1 MPVETEVSPMLD
13 ASVRDRAVYLS
24 GPDALVL
31 SDLHLGRAADS
42 AVAFP
47 LRERA
52 DIEER
57 LLDLLSTFDPA
68 TVVFA
73 GDVLHRF
80 DGSGRA
86 VDALGALV
94 EACEAAGP
102 RPVLVAGN
110 HDAALPDLWDGPVRD
125 EYRLTDGTLV
135 CHGHERPDGDADRYL
150 VGHDHPV
157 LRVEGVR
164 HPCYLYGPG
173 TFRGGDVLMLPAFT
187 TLAPGVVVNQY
198 RTADFDSPL
207 VTDADALRP
216 VVRDEAGAETLSFP
230 PLGEFRGL
238 L

>member
-1 MPVETEVSPMLD
+1 MPAEPVVSPMLD
-13 ASVRDRAVYLS
+13 ASLRDRAVYLHDS
-24 GPDALVL
+24 DALVL
-31 SDLHLGRAADS
+31 ADLHLGRAADS

-57 LLDLLSTFDPA
+57 LRDLLSAFDPS

-80 DGSGRA
+80 DGSRRA
-86 VDALGALV
+86 VDALGTLV
-94 EACEAAGP
+94 EACAAAGG

-110 HDAALPDLWDGPVRD
+110 HDVALPELWDGPVHD
-125 EYRLTDGTLV
+125 EYRLADGTLV
-135 CHGHERPDGDADRYL
+135 CHGHERPEGDADRYL

-164 HPCYLYGPG
+164 HPCYLYGPE

-216 VVRDEAGAETLSFP
+216 VLRDETGAETLSFP
-230 PLGEFRGL
+230 PLGSVRDL

>member
-1 MPVETEVSPMLD
+1 MSVEAEVPPMLD
-13 ASVRDRAVYLS
+13 ASVRDRAVYLPD
-24 GPDALVL
+24 PDALVL
-31 SDLHLGRAADS
+31 ADLHLGRAADS

-57 LLDLLSTFDPA
+57 VLDLLSTFDPG

-80 DGSGRA
+80 DGSRRA
-86 VDALGALV
+86 VDALDALV
-94 EACEAAGP
+94 EACAAVGP

-110 HDAALPDLWDGPVRD
+110 HDVALPDLWDGAVHD
-125 EYRLTDGTLV
+125 EYRLADGTLV

-150 VGHDHPV
+150 IGHDHPV
-157 LRVEGVR
+157 LRVEGAR
-164 HPCYLYGPG
+164 YPCHLYGPE
-173 TFRGGDVLMLPAFT
+173 TFRGGDLLMLPAFT
-187 TLAPGVVVNQY
+187 TLAQGVVVNQY

-216 VVRDEAGAETLSFP
+216 VVRDEAGAETLTFP